1 MKTELGGKV
10 SDRVFDRS
18 AGPRLPVCV
27 LASEIFLEVL
37 ENLFELPQK
46 ILVLCELFK
55 TGLPRKLQ
63 HAHRIMISLVPKLGV
78 KFPEQSAGRRF
89 PGPPEIETQFP

>member
-10 SDRVFDRS
+10 GDRILDRG
-18 AGPRLPVCV
+18 AGPGFPVRIV
-27 LASEIFLEVL
+27 TSEIFLKIL

-55 TGLPRKLQ
+55 AGLP
-63 HAHRIMISLVPKLGV
+63 
-78 KFPEQSAGRRF
+78 
-89 PGPPEIETQFP
+89 